1 MILTNLRILKNGKL
15 RNGAILIRNGI
26 IDKLILSDSML
37 KIAELREKYKNES
50 IIDCLGK
57 IGIPG
62 IIDIHSHLRDLHQS
76 EKETFLTGT
85 NAAAFSGITT
95 VFNMPNTKPP
105 ANTVENIRKW
115 MDKARNSL
123 YIDVYFIAGVPDD
136 INIVEIEN
144 ILKLGVIGFKIYP
157 HSSICNVD
165 WMNPQNFEKVLEI
178 SSKYN
183 THIFIH
189 AEWPIDQ
196 DEEEKVKKDYFSE
209 GYNILKYHNN
219 LHPPKSEA
227 KFVSYALEN
236 YKSFIFNK
244 NLQKKEFPSLHFCH
258 ISCEESYKLLR
269 EFNSQNPD
277 FKISFEVTPHH
288 LLLSNEIILSNFNF
302 GKVLP
307 PLRDKSSQKFLYKE
321 LRSNKIQFIG
331 TDHAPHTLQEKDLP
345 FDSAP
350 SGFPGFETYPLTLL
364 NKVCQY
370 DLSLENFVRISSWN
384 PSKRFNLKKRGLIEE
399 GYEANLLVIDKIS
412 EYSISSDNLKSKA
425 KFTPFEG
432 FKTLVQIWKVF
443 IRGQQINIENKS
455 PIGRIMVV

>member
-15 RNGAILIRNGI
+15 RDVTILIRDGI
-26 IDKLILSDSML
+26 IDKLIISDSSA
-37 KIAELREKYKNES
+37 KITELREKYKNEN

-57 IGIPG
+57 IAIPG

-76 EKETFLTGT
+76 DKETFLTGT

-105 ANTVENIRKW
+105 ANTVENVQKW
-115 MDKARNSL
+115 MDYAENSL
-123 YIDVYFIAGVPDD
+123 YIDVYFIAGIPDG
-136 INIVEIEN
+136 INIIEIEN

-157 HSSICNVD
+157 HSPICNVD
-165 WMNPQNFEKVLEI
+165 WMNPENFKKILEI

-196 DEEEKVKKDYFSE
+196 NEKEKIKKNYFSE
-209 GYNILKYHNN
+209 GYTILKYHSN

-236 YKSFIFNK
+236 YKFFILDK
-244 NLQKKEFPSLHFCH
+244 NLKKKEFPSLHFCH

-269 EFNSQNPD
+269 EFKGQNPD

-288 LLLSNEIILSNFNF
+288 LLLSNEIILNNFNF

-307 PLRDKSSQKFLYKE
+307 PLRDKSSQKFLYNE
-321 LRSNKIQFIG
+321 LRSKNIQFIG
-331 TDHAPHTLQEKDLP
+331 TDHAPHTLKEKDLP
-345 FDSAP
+345 FNSAP
-350 SGFPGFETYPLTLL
+350 SGFPGFETYPLTML

-370 DLSLENFVRISSWN
+370 DLSLENFIRISSWN
-384 PSKRFNLKKRGLIEE
+384 PSIRFNLKEKGLIEE
-399 GYEANLLVIDKIS
+399 GYEANLLIIDKIS
-412 EYSISSDNLKSKA
+412 EYSISSETFKSKA
-425 KFTPFEG
+425 KFSPFEG
-432 FKTLVQIWKVF
+432 FKTFVQIWKVF
-443 IRGQQINIENKS
+443 LRGKQINVKNKS
-455 PIGRIMVV
+455 PMGRIMVV